1 MTPGA
6 SAFSSLRKPS
16 EALTRKRSKGALL
29 FAGLALAAGATLLA
43 SSACVEAEAKFYI
56 VSPGAGAMGTCMAT
70 GTGCDFLVG
79 ASGVQGDQIGCYVV
93 DSGLIARANS
103 QTNHVESSRIL
114 LNEVDVEVFSASGA
128 RVDNFTRSISGFI
141 DPPANGGHT
150 DQAVTLPVLRTESAA
165 ALPAGQQGT
174 VGIIVKG
181 RTTGGLNLQTPE
193 YFTPIYVLD
202 PMSQNNPC
210 RASSSST
217 SMSGAGACCL
227 L

>member
-6 SAFSSLRKPS
+6 TTSSSLHNMS
-16 EALTRKRSKGALL
+16 EARASTRSRSALV
-29 FAGLALAAGATLLA
+29 FAGVTLTLGAALIA

-56 VSPGAGAMGTCMAT
+56 VSPGSGAMGGCSAGM
-70 GTGCDFLVG
+70 GGCDFLVG
-79 ASGVQGDQIGCYVV
+79 AANVQGDQIGCYVV
-93 DSGLIARANS
+93 DSGLIQRANS

-141 DPPANGGHT
+141 EPPSNGGRT
-150 DQAVTLPVLRTESAA
+150 DQGVTLPVLRTESAA

-174 VGIIVKG
+174 VGIIIKG

-210 RASSSST
+210 KSSGSSM
-217 SMSGAGACCL
+217 SSSGAGACCL